1 MKKDLKKKVLIL
13 VNHDLVI
20 YNFRRELVER
30 LISDGYEVYLSC
42 PQGMRIPELIEMGC
56 KYIEA
61 EIERHGKNI
70 KKEFFLMRYYKTL
83 MKEVAPDVVLSYT
96 IKPNLY
102 GGIAA
107 AKLGI
112 PYIANITGLG
122 SAAGN
127 RSVLQKAII
136 LAYKYAFRKINCVF
150 VQNENIKNTFA
161 AYKIVPDKLMLIPG
175 SGVNLEHFKVLPYPK
190 GTTEFYF
197 ISRIMKEKGIDQF
210 LEAAAH
216 FKNEN
221 IGFHVCGFCE
231 EEYGDKLR
239 ELDKS
244 GVITYH
250 GMVKDVRESL
260 KNASATIHPT
270 YYFEGISNVLLES
283 CACGRPVITTNRNGC
298 IEVVDDGK
306 NGFIVNMKDTKSL
319 IAAIDKFLTLSDE
332 EREKMGLYGREKV
345 EKEFD
350 RQIVVEKYMEQIQKA
365 LR

>member
-1 MKKDLKKKVLIL
+1 MKKKVLIL

-30 LISDGYEVYLSC
+30 LVSDGYEVYLSC

-70 KKEFFLMRYYKTL
+70 KTEISLLKYYKKI
-83 MKEVAPDVVLSYT
+83 MKEIKPDVVLSYT

-102 GGIAA
+102 GGMAA
-107 AKLGI
+107 ARLGI

-127 RSVLQKAII
+127 RSFLQKAII
-136 LAYKYAFRKINCVF
+136 LAYKYAFRKIKCVF
-150 VQNENIKNTFA
+150 VQNENIRNTFA
-161 AYKIVPDKLMLIPG
+161 AYKIVPDKLKLIPG
-175 SGVNLEHFKVLPYPK
+175 SGVNLKHFTVLPYPK
-190 GTTEFYF
+190 DTNEFYF

-210 LEAAAH
+210 LEAAEH
-216 FKNEN
+216 YKNEN

-231 EEYGDKLR
+231 EEYEDKLK
-239 ELDKS
+239 ELNER

-250 GMVKDVRESL
+250 GMVKDVRDAL
-260 KNASATIHPT
+260 NNASATIHPT

-283 CACGRPVITTNRNGC
+283 CACGRPVITTNQNGC
-298 IEVVDDGK
+298 IEVVDEGK

-319 IAAIDKFLTLSDE
+319 IAAIDKFLKLPDS
-332 EREKMGLYGREKV
+332 EREKMGLYGRQKV

-350 RQIVVEKYMEQIQKA
+350 RQIVVEKYMEQIKN
-365 LR
+365 L